1 MKIAI
6 LSCFYPYRGGIAQ
19 FNANLF
25 KELGKNHQVRA
36 FNFKRQY
43 PEFLFPGKTQ
53 YVTQDDVAIKIDSTP
68 VLDSVNPF
76 SYYSAAGEI
85 RDFSPDLLIM
95 RYWMS
100 FFAPSLGCVARN
112 IGPQTKIISVLDNVV
127 PHEKRFFDTPFTK
140 FFLNSGKN
148 HGFVVLSESVGQDLL
163 NLKPD
168 ARFIHIPHPLYN
180 HFGEKCPREEAVKK
194 LGIDPEKKTLL
205 FFGLIRDYKGL
216 DILLDAF
223 ELLDESYQLIIAG
236 EPYGSFEPY
245 RKKIDASI
253 NKSRIYLH
261 TNYISDNEVSLYFGA
276 SDVVVLPY
284 KSATQSGISAIS
296 YHFDVPMITT
306 DVGGLKEAVEKP
318 GTGVVVE
325 FPDSKFVAEGIR
337 NFFDNNKKDSCIMNI
352 QRVKNELSWRA
363 FAEKLTDFYTKL

>member
-100 FFAPSLGCVARN
+100 FFAPSLG
-112 IGPQTKIISVLDNVV
+112 
-127 PHEKRFFDTPFTK
+127 
-140 FFLNSGKN
+140 
-148 HGFVVLSESVGQDLL
+148 
-163 NLKPD
+163 
-168 ARFIHIPHPLYN
+168 
-180 HFGEKCPREEAVKK
+180 
-194 LGIDPEKKTLL
+194 
-205 FFGLIRDYKGL
+205 
-216 DILLDAF
+216 
-223 ELLDESYQLIIAG
+223 
-236 EPYGSFEPY
+236 
-245 RKKIDASI
+245 
-253 NKSRIYLH
+253 
-261 TNYISDNEVSLYFGA
+261 
-276 SDVVVLPY
+276 
-284 KSATQSGISAIS
+284 
-296 YHFDVPMITT
+296 
-306 DVGGLKEAVEKP
+306 
-318 GTGVVVE
+318 
-325 FPDSKFVAEGIR
+325 
-337 NFFDNNKKDSCIMNI
+337 
-352 QRVKNELSWRA
+352 
-363 FAEKLTDFYTKL
+363 